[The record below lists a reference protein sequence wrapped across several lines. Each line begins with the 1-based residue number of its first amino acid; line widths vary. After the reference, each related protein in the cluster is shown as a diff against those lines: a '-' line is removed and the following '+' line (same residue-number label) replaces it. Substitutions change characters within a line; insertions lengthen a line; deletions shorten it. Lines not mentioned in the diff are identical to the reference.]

1 MARTVVV
8 KKRTGAQWH
17 SANPETGVWRKLC
30 SGTNESA
37 KTKPVGY
44 TARNFYPL
52 RNPAFEVVA

>member
-1 MARTVVV
+1 MARTVVA

-17 SANPETGVWRKLC
+17 SANPETGVWQKLS
-30 SGTNESA
+30 SGTGESC

-44 TARNFYPL
+44 VARNFYPL